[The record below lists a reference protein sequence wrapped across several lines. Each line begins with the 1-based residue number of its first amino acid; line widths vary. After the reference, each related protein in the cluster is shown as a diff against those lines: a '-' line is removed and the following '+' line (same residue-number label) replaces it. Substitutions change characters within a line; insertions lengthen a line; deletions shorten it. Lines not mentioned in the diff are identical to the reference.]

1 MPVQVEPEMALV
13 QIESEVVP
21 VQVEPGVVPV
31 WVEPGVVTVQAEP
44 GVVSGPTD
52 LGVIVLVDTSVPVLG
67 WHEASG
73 HHTEV
78 FVGQDELGSVA
89 CQDDA
94 VGGTEKINV
103 PESGSGILFFML
115 QQLISVVG
123 Y

>member
-21 VQVEPGVVPV
+21 VRVEPGMVPV
-31 WVEPGVVTVQAEP
+31 RVEP

-52 LGVIVLVDTSVPVLG
+52 LGVIVLVDTSVLVVLG

-94 VGGTEKINV
+94 VRGTEKINV